1 MIRSWGTSRA
11 NSPTRNRNNITAYYD
26 ACINCPGRRAGRT
39 NVELEGCRLAD
50 AAGGY
55 LCSIRSTWVSRS
67 LINNGIMQM
76 GNLSLGRC
84 VCMCVCA
91 CVRMRVCV
99 CVCVGQ
105 RTSLLTDEGRVV
117 ILNIKWKYK
126 RNARQFISAD
136 CHGAVERWLTFI
148 MRRQMTRYDG
158 VRMPVHACMSAMMTG
173 H

>member
-1 MIRSWGTSRA
+1 MPMKRSFRRHA
-11 NSPTRNRNNITAYYD
+11 RNNITAYYD
-26 ACINCPGRRAGRT
+26 ACINCPGWRTGRT

-76 GNLSLGRC
+76 GNLSPGQ
-84 VCMCVCA
+84 
-91 CVRMRVCV
+91 CV
-99 CVCVGQ
+99 CVCARVCIGP
-105 RTSLLTDEGRVV
+105 RTSLLTDGAGVV

-158 VRMPVHACMSAMMTG
+158 VRMPVHACMNAMMTG